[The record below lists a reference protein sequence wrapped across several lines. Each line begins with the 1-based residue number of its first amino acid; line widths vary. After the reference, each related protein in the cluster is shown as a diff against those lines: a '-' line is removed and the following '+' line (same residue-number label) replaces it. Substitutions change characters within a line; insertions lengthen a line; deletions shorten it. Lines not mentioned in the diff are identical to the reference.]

1 MKMYKR
7 YLFFLVTVLVISSC
21 NHKTVFTEVTINN
34 RYSISVPDYLQP
46 CKDLHKDASMQYQNA
61 EKGIYALVID
71 EKKKTMQDYDINYD
85 IDAYFNNIAKQGFI
99 ESIKNGKISVPGR
112 QEINGNKALIAE
124 VTGKVEQ
131 TDVYYK
137 LAIIETPYTFYQ
149 ILSWTSAE
157 NKEKFEPD
165 MVKMIESLKEMPL
178 PPSELPAKKTLND
191 SVKITLKY

>member
-1 MKMYKR
+1 MYKR

-137 LAIIETPYTFYQ
+137 LAIIETPYTFYH